1 MRTWSRLDRCRKTR
15 RIVWRYG
22 TGGRAVPPA
31 AVRRDGQAVDQG
43 RVARK
48 KAKNPSKRRIKYG
61 ANLEYTLAR
70 LDRDASVGSAQ
81 AAELAAQVRAGTLS
95 ANTAAI
101 QAGFRKQ
108 REPLD
113 RLRHWWKRASE
124 AERERFLA
132 EVRNF

>member
-1 MRTWSRLDRCRKTR
+1 
-15 RIVWRYG
+15 
-22 TGGRAVPPA
+22 
-31 AVRRDGQAVDQG
+31 VRRDGQAVDQG

-113 RLRHWWKRASE
+113 RLRHWWKPASE

-132 EVRNF
+132 EIRDF